1 MTVNTVRRP
10 RRRTTT
16 VESARVV
23 PPVGSLAIGE
33 IGQTV
38 FDCPTCGR
46 PLAIGVRRCPGCR
59 TRLVLGVPLSKAAVF
74 AAVGL
79 AIGVAAGS
87 VGAFVFATSRSAAAP
102 NPAPVALTPGAPAS
116 AATAATPAAAASEA
130 VSATASPITSSAPSS
145 AMSPLVR
152 SALSQAVSVD
162 ERLAASEVALRG
174 ALAASRFSAS
184 DAAEI
189 LRSISADVVYGEQL
203 ADRISRSPETGSV
216 GADLATIY
224 GSIHDAATDGL
235 VASVRDAASYRATTT
250 SMIVLLG
257 RVADADAR
265 ARSLLAQNGVSV
277 PESAA
282 P

>member
-10 RRRTTT
+10 RRRTTA
-16 VESARVV
+16 VEPARIV

-38 FDCPTCGR
+38 FDCPRCAR

-59 TRLVLGVPLSKAAVF
+59 TRLVLGVPLSKASAF

-79 AIGVAAGS
+79 AIGVTAGS
-87 VGAFVFATSRSAAAP
+87 AGGFVFATSRSASAPTPAA
-102 NPAPVALTPGAPAS
+102 VGVTPGAAAS
-116 AATAATPAAAASEA
+116 AATAATPSTAA
-130 VSATASPITSSAPSS
+130 SATASVVASSAPSS

-152 SALSQAVSVD
+152 SALAQAINLD
-162 ERLAASEVALRG
+162 ERLAASEVALRE
-174 ALAASRFSAS
+174 AIAAPRFSAS

-203 ADRISRSPETGSV
+203 ADRISRSPDAAAV

-235 VASVRDAASYRATTT
+235 VASVRDAASYRATTKV
-250 SMIVLLG
+250 MIVLLG
-257 RVADADAR
+257 RVADPDGR
-265 ARSLLAQNGVSV
+265 ARRLLADNDPGIG
-277 PESAA
+277 ESSST

>member
-10 RRRTTT
+10 RRRTGT
-16 VESARVV
+16 VGSAGVV
-23 PPVGSLAIGE
+23 PPVGGLAIGE

-46 PLAIGVRRCPGCR
+46 PLAIGVRRCPGCA
-59 TRLVLGVPLSKAAVF
+59 TRLVLGVPLSKASTF
-74 AAVGL
+74 AAAGL
-79 AIGVAAGS
+79 TIGVVAGS
-87 VGAFVFATSRSAAAP
+87 LAGFVFATSRSSAGATP
-102 NPAPVALTPGAPAS
+102 PPAGV
-116 AATAATPAAAASEA
+116 TPAA
-130 VSATASPITSSAPSS
+130 VSSAETTAPSVSPFATASPVASSAPPS

-152 SALSQAVSVD
+152 SALSQAISLD
-162 ERLAASEVALRG
+162 ARLAASEVALRKALG
-174 ALAASRFSAS
+174 ASAFSAS

-203 ADRISRSPETGSV
+203 ADRVSRSPEGASV

-224 GSIHDAATDGL
+224 GSIHDAAAEGL
-235 VASVRDAASYRATTT
+235 VASVRDAASYRATTK

-257 RVADADAR
+257 RVADPDGR
-265 ARSLLAQNGVSV
+265 ARRLLADNDPSST
-277 PESAA
+277 ESSAT